1 MANITKINPSTFEF
15 QTYEIQDDNLI
26 SKITLDTNLN
36 GNNYIE
42 FFIYDLNKNLL
53 SSNLNYTNY
62 RVEQVNPDDTT
73 NIIIDPEID
82 IIEEGF

>member
-53 SSNLNYTNY
+53 SSNQNYTSY
-62 RVEQVNPDDTT
+62 RIEQGSPEDIT
-73 NIIIDPEID
+73 NIIVALLQ
-82 IIEEGF
+82 